1 MVFPMLPSQINDI
14 HGTQVARDLIDIYR
28 ARTPER
34 SERFVEWHAG
44 VREGEQGSGCSLCE
58 RAKLFISRGMQDPRF
73 IWGTIGAMRVILPG
87 TPGPL

>member
-58 RAKLFISRGMQDPRF
+58 RAKLFISRGGERL
-73 IWGTIGAMRVILPG
+73 GRCELYSG